1 MTGDISMLSNLGTC
15 IQQLLECVGPNSLGQ
30 ANLKWTNKSLSDHS
44 IDITLTVS
52 CVRNSDTDRTTVVSP
67 QPSPSKP
74 PSPSQSSSG
83 FNPNTSKHFL
93 PILDGM
99 DGPTI
104 SYDELAS
111 LLLSQGVNVGSSADV
126 RSPQPLGRLLLMIHK
141 EAWLTS

>member
-1 MTGDISMLSNLGTC
+1 MTGDISMLSNLGMC

-52 CVRNSDTDRTTVVSP
+52 CVRNSDTEVTMEASP
-67 QPSPSKP
+67 QPSPSQP

-83 FNPNTSKHFL
+83 FSANTSKHFL
-93 PILDGM
+93 PMYDGRL
-99 DGPTI
+99 GPTI
-104 SYDELAS
+104 SYGSLVS
-111 LLLSQGVNVGSSADV
+111 LLLSQGVSVGSSGDA